1 MIKLT
6 CGHVVGEPFSLH
18 PTLTWVSY
26 SNYKQFAEDI
36 SHDLHCCL
44 TDHMGMATDQV
55 DGGCEQAGASAGRF
69 HPDLLV
75 FAVQEVICAMPNKLS
90 QGVA

>member
-1 MIKLT
+1 M
-6 CGHVVGEPFSLH
+6 GELLFFLN

-55 DGGCEQAGASAGRF
+55 DGGCEQARARAGRL
-69 HPDLLV
+69 HADLLV
-75 FAVQEVICAMPNKLS
+75 LAVQEVIRTVPNKLS